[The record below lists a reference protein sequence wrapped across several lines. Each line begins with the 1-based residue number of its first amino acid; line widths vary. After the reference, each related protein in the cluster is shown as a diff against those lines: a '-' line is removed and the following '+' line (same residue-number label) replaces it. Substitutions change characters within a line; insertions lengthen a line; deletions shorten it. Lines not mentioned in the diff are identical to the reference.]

1 MIYPISY
8 AESIE
13 ALTYLDLRFGA
24 NSKLLHSATIYICN
38 KLISRPGIKKSART
52 CFSPNCTKDLMSL
65 LLC

>member
-24 NSKLLHSATIYICN
+24 NSKLLLFIQREMLVFPPASHLHPINPKCK
-38 KLISRPGIKKSART
+38 KLKM
-52 CFSPNCTKDLMSL
+52 NL
-65 LLC
+65 LKINT